1 MRAIEQRGYG
11 DPREVLHMTEVDL
24 PTFGADQVLVRVHAS
39 SANPYDWHLI
49 YGEPTLMRPQLGGIR
64 APRRIVGADFAGIV
78 EGLGSDVRGLAPGD
92 EVYGFADGAF
102 AEYVAAPAGR
112 LARKPANLTFAE
124 AAAVPLA
131 AITALQGLRHGQLTT
146 GQHVLVVG
154 ASGGVGTFAVQLAK
168 HAGAQVTGVCS
179 TSRLDLVR
187 SLGADH
193 VIDYTM
199 QDPAS
204 GPARYD
210 LILQL
215 GGTYT
220 PRALRRALT
229 PRGTLVQSYGDGSR
243 RLGPLRSMASGALL
257 NLVTKQRITLFVAN
271 EDTATLDELRDL
283 IEAGHIR
290 PIIDS
295 TYPLERAAE
304 AVALVKDGRPA
315 GKVVVTITALGSAD
329 RTKWAHAAVA
339 LAPPRCSAR

>member
-1 MRAIEQRGYG
+1 M
-11 DPREVLHMTEVDL
+11 
-24 PTFGADQVLVRVHAS
+24 
-39 SANPYDWHLI
+39 
-49 YGEPTLMRPQLGGIR
+49 
-64 APRRIVGADFAGIV
+64 
-78 EGLGSDVRGLAPGD
+78 RGLAVGD

-112 LARKPANLTFAE
+112 VARKPATLTFAQ

-131 AITALQGLRHGQLTT
+131 AITALQGLRHGELAA

-193 VIDYTM
+193 VIDYTA

-215 GGTYT
+215 GGTYS
-220 PRALRRALT
+220 PRALRRVLT
-229 PRGTLVQSYGDGSR
+229 PRGTLIQSHGDGSR
-243 RLGPLRSMASGALL
+243 RLGPLGSIASGVLL
-257 NLVTKQRITLFVAN
+257 NLVAKQRITLFVAK

-283 IEAGHIR
+283 IEAGHVR
-290 PIIDS
+290 PVIDS
-295 TYPLERAAE
+295 EYPLERAAE

-315 GKVVVTITALGSAD
+315 GKVVVTVSA
-329 RTKWAHAAVA
+329 
-339 LAPPRCSAR
+339 

>member
-1 MRAIEQRGYG
+1 MRAIEQHGYG
-11 DPREVLHMTEVDL
+11 DPREVLHLVEREV
-24 PTFGADQVLVRVHAS
+24 PTYEADQVLVRVHAS

-49 YGEPTLMRPQLGGIR
+49 CGEPTLMRPQLGGIR
-64 APRRIVGADFAGIV
+64 APRRIVGADFAGVV
-78 EGLGSDVRGLAPGD
+78 EQLGADVQGLAVGD

-112 LARKPANLTFAE
+112 VARKPATLTFAQ

-131 AITALQGLRHGQLTT
+131 AITALQGLRHGELAA
-146 GQHVLVVG
+146 GQHVLVIG
-154 ASGGVGTFAVQLAK
+154 ASGGVGTFAVELAK

-193 VIDYTM
+193 VIDYTA

-204 GPARYD
+204 GPALYD

-215 GGTYT
+215 GGTYP
-220 PRALRRALT
+220 PRALRRVLT
-229 PRGTLVQSYGDGSR
+229 PRGTLIQSHGDGSR
-243 RLGPLRSMASGALL
+243 RLGPLGSIASGVLL
-257 NLVTKQRITLFVAN
+257 NLVSKQRITLFVAD
-271 EDTATLDELRDL
+271 EDTASLNELRDL

-290 PIIDS
+290 PVIDS
-295 TYPLERAAE
+295 EYPLERAAE

-315 GKVVVTITALGSAD
+315 GKVVVT
-329 RTKWAHAAVA
+329 VA
-339 LAPPRCSAR
+339 T